1 MMIKSGYE
9 ILQFSLLEGW
19 VNNLY
24 DSYNMPYVFE
34 SLEEAV
40 EELQGEFDTWKAE
53 IECGARAEEE
63 GYDINTFKIIHN
75 THSVEYDLARIEGTV
90 KVLQESSYT

>member
-1 MMIKSGYE
+1 MIKTGYE

-24 DSYNMPYVFE
+24 DSDNMPYVFE

-40 EELQGEFDTWKAE
+40 EELQEEFDTWQAE
-53 IECGARAEEE
+53 IECGARSEEE
-63 GYDINTFKIIHN
+63 GYDINTFIIIHN
-75 THSVEYDLARIEGTV
+75 TTSVVYDLTWIDGKV
-90 KVLQESSYT
+90 KVLQESLYK